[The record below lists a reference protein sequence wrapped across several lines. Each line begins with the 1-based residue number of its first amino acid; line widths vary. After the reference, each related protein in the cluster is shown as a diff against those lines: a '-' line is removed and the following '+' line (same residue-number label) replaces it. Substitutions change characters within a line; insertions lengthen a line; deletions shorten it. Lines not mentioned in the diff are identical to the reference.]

1 MRTSGTFGLASS
13 LFVQS
18 VGCGPTVAHL
28 SPIESSPLWVKLAV
42 LVWTPALAL
51 AVESTGALQRS

>member
-18 VGCGPTVAHL
+18 AGCGPTDSHL
-28 SPIESSPLWVKLAV
+28 SPIESSPLWVELAV
-42 LVWTPALAL
+42 LGWTPPLAL
-51 AVESTGALQRS
+51 AVESTEAPQRS